1 MKEFL
6 ILCIISAIFC
16 VIMAIPVMLL
26 WNSIIPDIFHLSKIT
41 YLQALNLFLLIN
53 ILFNS
58 KITYKNGK

>member
-6 ILCIISAIFC
+6 ILFIISVIFC

-26 WNSIIPDIFHLSKIT
+26 WNSTISEIFNLSKIT
-41 YLQALNLFLLIN
+41 YLQALNLFLFVN

-58 KITYKNGK
+58 KISYKK

>member
-6 ILCIISAIFC
+6 ILFIISIIFC

-26 WNSIIPDIFHLSKIT
+26 WNSTISEIFNLSKIT
-41 YLQALNLFLLIN
+41 YLQALNLFLFVN

-58 KITYKNGK
+58 KISYKK